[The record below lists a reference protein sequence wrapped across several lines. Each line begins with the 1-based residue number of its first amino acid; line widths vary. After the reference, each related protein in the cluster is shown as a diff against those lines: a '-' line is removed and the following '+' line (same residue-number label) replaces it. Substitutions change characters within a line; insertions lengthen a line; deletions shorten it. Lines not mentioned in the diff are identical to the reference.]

1 MTPSQAAH
9 MNRAAGSGSTG
20 RMPSSSIASRSS
32 PAIRSTLAPI
42 RTAIR
47 AGCPLSLL
55 GAGAVGWWEAE
66 EAEVGGMLSGEAQVA
81 LGQPRE
87 AFQGAGAKGAIVER
101 PEGLRRLG
109 VRQLG
114 RIRQTH
120 LDLLMQ
126 GTILAAIGAAV
137 SSIPTWIGL
146 LLVLGAY
153 VAPLTLGILAFRP
166 ELQKDSIAYRGL
178 NTAVLA
184 GFTVAWVALA
194 VTVISR

>member
-1 MTPSQAAH
+1 M
-9 MNRAAGSGSTG
+9 
-20 RMPSSSIASRSS
+20 IA
-32 PAIRSTLAPI
+32 
-42 RTAIR
+42 
-47 AGCPLSLL
+47 
-55 GAGAVGWWEAE
+55 
-66 EAEVGGMLSGEAQVA
+66 M
-81 LGQPRE
+81 
-87 AFQGAGAKGAIVER
+87 VER
-101 PEGLRRLG
+101 PEALKRLG

-137 SSIPTWIGL
+137 TSVPTWIGT

-153 VAPLTLGILAFRP
+153 VAPLTLGVLAFRP
-166 ELQKDSIAYRGL
+166 ELQKGSTLYRGL

-194 VTVISR
+194 VTVLSR

>member
-1 MTPSQAAH
+1 MPLLVKLGICEL
-9 MNRAAGSGSTG
+9 AAG
-20 RMPSSSIASRSS
+20 A
-32 PAIRSTLAPI
+32 
-42 RTAIR
+42 
-47 AGCPLSLL
+47 
-55 GAGAVGWWEAE
+55 
-66 EAEVGGMLSGEAQVA
+66 LSGWAMIA
-81 LGQPRE
+81 M
-87 AFQGAGAKGAIVER
+87 IER
-101 PEGLRRLG
+101 PEALKRLG

-137 SSIPTWIGL
+137 TSVPTWIGI

-153 VAPLTLGILAFRP
+153 VAPLTLGVLAFRP
-166 ELQKDSIAYRGL
+166 DLQKGSIVYRGL

-194 VTVISR
+194 LTVLSR

>member
-1 MTPSQAAH
+1 MA
-9 MNRAAGSGSTG
+9 
-20 RMPSSSIASRSS
+20 
-32 PAIRSTLAPI
+32 
-42 RTAIR
+42 
-47 AGCPLSLL
+47 LL
-55 GAGAVGWWEAE
+55 VKLGICELAVG
-66 EAEVGGMLSGEAQVA
+66 VLSGWAMIA
-81 LGQPRE
+81 T
-87 AFQGAGAKGAIVER
+87 VER
-101 PEGLRRLG
+101 PEALKRLG

-137 SSIPTWIGL
+137 ASVPTWIGI

-153 VAPLTLGILAFRP
+153 LAPLTLGVLAFRP
-166 ELQKDSIAYRGL
+166 ELQKGSILYRGL

-194 VTVISR
+194 VTVLSR